1 MIETQIEVDQNQ
13 DEASLN
19 LQRKRLALKL
29 RYEWLLEEGL

>member
-19 LQRKRLALKL
+19 LQRKRLTTKIAV
-29 RYEWLLEEGL
+29 RMVT